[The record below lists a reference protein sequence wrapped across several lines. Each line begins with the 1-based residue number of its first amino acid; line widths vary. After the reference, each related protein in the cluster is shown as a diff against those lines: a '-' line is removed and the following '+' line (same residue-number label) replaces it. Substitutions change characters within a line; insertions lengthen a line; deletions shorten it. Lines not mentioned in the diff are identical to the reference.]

1 MIQSDAFTIISD
13 AYMIQS
19 EYLTGYPTFPWRS
32 FLYYDAIFN
41 YTPSLWRRDTN
52 VNMVTGFKSDQ
63 VNGSDDTSIYSIH
76 RLTQNVHIKNY
87 VALSYTNEIQVQTLS
102 SIILAWTSLLTNY
115 GKTVQ
120 ITHNIYMSILSVI
133 GIVLLFVIC
142 YWLNVYC
149 LYITLQ
155 EKHVCLEYYTDCWVV
170 VAIVCFLLS
179 WIYLI
184 CYCKLVA
191 LRCWYCSTICHM

>member
-32 FLYYDAIFN
+32 FLDYDAIFN

-120 ITHNIYMSILSVI
+120 ITHNIYVYTVRNRDCAAVCYMLLTQC
-133 GIVLLFVIC
+133 LLFIH
-142 YWLNVYC
+142 YSTRKTC
-149 LYITLQ
+149 LSRILYR
-155 EKHVCLEYYTDCWVV
+155 
-170 VAIVCFLLS
+170 LLS
-179 WIYLI
+179 CCCNCLFSSF
-184 CYCKLVA
+184 LN
-191 LRCWYCSTICHM
+191 LSDLLL